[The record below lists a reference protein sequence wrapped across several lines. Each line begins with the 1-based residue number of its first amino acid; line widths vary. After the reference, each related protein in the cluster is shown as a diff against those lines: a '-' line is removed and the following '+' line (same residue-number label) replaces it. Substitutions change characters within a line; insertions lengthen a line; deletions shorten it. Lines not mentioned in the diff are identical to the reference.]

1 MMAPTN
7 ITASATATIASAT
20 TLRARL
26 GFASCK
32 ANKLFGRD
40 VVFIAGDWC
49 RNNHILSRRTT
60 LASGVALRATC
71 ITGMLRRRT
80 ERFMRLPRRK
90 ILQLAAG
97 SAAFSAMPRI
107 VRAETYPARP
117 VHIIVGFPPGAASD
131 INARLIGDWLSQRLG
146 QQFIIDNRP
155 GAGSNVG
162 TEAAAHAPA
171 DGYTLLLVTPPNAIN
186 ASLYDNLNFNFL
198 HDIVPVASIMRT
210 PMVMEV
216 NAALPIKT
224 VAEFIAYAKA
234 NPGKLNFASSG
245 NGTGSHVA
253 AELFKFMTGVDIVH
267 VPYRGPAQAL
277 TDLISGRVQVMFDVL
292 TSSIA
297 HIRAGKVRAIAVTT
311 AARSAALPDVPTVA
325 DTVPGYE
332 SSGWAGVGAPTNT
345 PADIVATL
353 NIAIGAG
360 LADAKVQSSLADLGA
375 APAPMTAAAFG
386 KFLAD
391 ETEKWAKVVRF
402 ANIKLG

>member
-1 MMAPTN
+1 MQRREFLKRL
-7 ITASATATIASAT
+7 ASAAALSS
-20 TLRARL
+20 LSSRA
-26 GFASCK
+26 
-32 ANKLFGRD
+32 
-40 VVFIAGDWC
+40 
-49 RNNHILSRRTT
+49 
-60 LASGVALRATC
+60 
-71 ITGMLRRRT
+71 
-80 ERFMRLPRRK
+80 
-90 ILQLAAG
+90 
-97 SAAFSAMPRI
+97 
-107 VRAETYPARP
+107 RAETYPARP

-131 INARLIGDWLSQRLG
+131 INARLIGEWLSQRLG

-162 TEAAAHAPA
+162 TEAAVHAPA

-198 HDIVPVASIMRT
+198 RDTAPVASIMRT

-216 NAALPIKT
+216 NATLPVKT

-234 NPGKLNFASSG
+234 NPGKINFASSG

-277 TDLISGRVQVMFDVL
+277 TDLIGGRVQVMFDVL

-297 HIRAGKVRAIAVTT
+297 HIRAGEVRALAVTT
-311 AARSAALPDVPTVA
+311 AARSAALPDIPTVA

-345 PADIVATL
+345 PAEIVGLL
-353 NIAIGAG
+353 NGAIGEG
-360 LADAKVQSSLADLGA
+360 LADPKVQASLATLGA
-375 APAPMTAAAFG
+375 APMAMSPAEFG

-391 ETEKWAKVVRF
+391 ETEKWAKVVKF
-402 ANIKLG
+402 ANIKLD

>member
-1 MMAPTN
+1 MQRREFLKRL
-7 ITASATATIASAT
+7 ASAAALPS
-20 TLRARL
+20 LSNRA
-26 GFASCK
+26 
-32 ANKLFGRD
+32 
-40 VVFIAGDWC
+40 
-49 RNNHILSRRTT
+49 
-60 LASGVALRATC
+60 
-71 ITGMLRRRT
+71 
-80 ERFMRLPRRK
+80 
-90 ILQLAAG
+90 
-97 SAAFSAMPRI
+97 
-107 VRAETYPARP
+107 RAETYPARP

-131 INARLIGDWLSQRLG
+131 INARLIGEWLSQRLG

-162 TEAAAHAPA
+162 TEAAVHAPA

-198 HDIVPVASIMRT
+198 RDTAPVASIMRT

-216 NAALPIKT
+216 NAALPVNT

-234 NPGKLNFASSG
+234 NPGKINFASSG

-253 AELFKFMTGVDIVH
+253 AELFRFMTAVDIVH

-277 TDLISGRVQVMFDVL
+277 TDLIGGRVQVMFDVL

-297 HIRAGKVRAIAVTT
+297 HIRAGEVRALAVTT

-332 SSGWAGVGAPTNT
+332 SSGWAGVSAPTNT
-345 PADIVATL
+345 PAEIVSLL
-353 NIAIGAG
+353 NVAIGEG
-360 LADAKVQSSLADLGA
+360 LADPKVRTSLATLGA
-375 APAPMTAAAFG
+375 APMAMSPAEFG

-391 ETEKWAKVVRF
+391 ETSKWAKVVKF
-402 ANIKLG
+402 ANIKLD

>member
-1 MMAPTN
+1 MQRREFLKRL
-7 ITASATATIASAT
+7 ASAAALPS
-20 TLRARL
+20 LSSRA
-26 GFASCK
+26 
-32 ANKLFGRD
+32 
-40 VVFIAGDWC
+40 
-49 RNNHILSRRTT
+49 
-60 LASGVALRATC
+60 
-71 ITGMLRRRT
+71 
-80 ERFMRLPRRK
+80 
-90 ILQLAAG
+90 
-97 SAAFSAMPRI
+97 
-107 VRAETYPARP
+107 RAETYPARP

-131 INARLIGDWLSQRLG
+131 INARLIGEWLSQRLG

-162 TEAAAHAPA
+162 TEAAVHAPA
-171 DGYTLLLVTPPNAIN
+171 DGYTLLLVTPPNVIN

-198 HDIVPVASIMRT
+198 RDTAPVASIMRT

-216 NAALPIKT
+216 NSALPVKT

-234 NPGKLNFASSG
+234 NPGKVNFASSG

-253 AELFKFMTGVDIVH
+253 AELFRFMTGVDIVH

-277 TDLISGRVQVMFDVL
+277 TDLIGGRVQVMFDVL

-297 HIRAGKVRAIAVTT
+297 HIRAGEVRALAVTT

-345 PADIVATL
+345 PAETIGLL
-353 NIAIGAG
+353 NGAIGEG
-360 LADAKVQSSLADLGA
+360 LADPKVQASLATLGA
-375 APAPMTAAAFG
+375 APMAMSPAEFG

-391 ETEKWAKVVRF
+391 ETSKWAKVVKF

>member
-1 MMAPTN
+1 MM
-7 ITASATATIASAT
+7 
-20 TLRARL
+20 
-26 GFASCK
+26 
-32 ANKLFGRD
+32 
-40 VVFIAGDWC
+40 
-49 RNNHILSRRTT
+49 
-60 LASGVALRATC
+60 
-71 ITGMLRRRT
+71 
-80 ERFMRLPRRK
+80 ELPRRGF
-90 ILQLAAG
+90 LRLAAG
-97 SAAFSAMPRI
+97 GAALAGNSRI
-107 VRAETYPARP
+107 ATADTYPARP

-131 INARLIGDWLSQRLG
+131 INARLIGDWLSQRLKA
-146 QQFIIDNRP
+146 QFIVDNRP

-171 DGYTLLLVTPPNAIN
+171 DGYTLLLVTPPNVIN
-186 ASLYDNLNFNFL
+186 MSLYDNLNFNFL
-198 HDIVPVASIMRT
+198 RDIAPVASIMRT
-210 PMVMEV
+210 PRAMEG

-224 VAEFIAYAKA
+224 VAEFIPYAKA

-297 HIRAGKVRAIAVTT
+297 HIRAGEVRAIAVTT
-311 AARSAALPDVPTVA
+311 MTRSAALPDVPPVA
-325 DTVPGYE
+325 DTVRGYE
-332 SSGWAGVGAPTNT
+332 SSGWAGVGARANT

-353 NIAIGAG
+353 NGAIGAG
-360 LADAKVQSSLADLGA
+360 LADAKVQASLANLGA

-391 ETEKWAKVVRF
+391 ETEKWAKVVKF

>member
-1 MMAPTN
+1 MMEVP
-7 ITASATATIASAT
+7 
-20 TLRARL
+20 
-26 GFASCK
+26 
-32 ANKLFGRD
+32 
-40 VVFIAGDWC
+40 
-49 RNNHILSRRTT
+49 RRTF
-60 LASGVALRATC
+60 LSV
-71 ITGMLRRRT
+71 
-80 ERFMRLPRRK
+80 
-90 ILQLAAG
+90 AAG
-97 SAAFSAMPRI
+97 SVALAGISRVAAAD
-107 VRAETYPARP
+107 TYPARP

-146 QQFIIDNRP
+146 QQFIVDNRP

-186 ASLYDNLNFNFL
+186 AALYDNLNFNFL
-198 HDIVPVASIMRT
+198 RDIAPVASIMRT

-297 HIRAGKVRAIAVTT
+297 HIRAGEVRAIAVTT

-332 SSGWAGVGAPTNT
+332 SSGWAGVGAPTGA
-345 PADIVATL
+345 PAEIVATL
-353 NIAIGAG
+353 NSAINAG
-360 LADAKVQSSLADLGA
+360 LADAKMQASLADLGA
-375 APAPMTAAAFG
+375 APAPMTAAGFG

-391 ETEKWAKVVRF
+391 ETEKWAKVVKF

>member
-1 MMAPTN
+1 MME
-7 ITASATATIASAT
+7 
-20 TLRARL
+20 
-26 GFASCK
+26 
-32 ANKLFGRD
+32 
-40 VVFIAGDWC
+40 V
-49 RNNHILSRRTT
+49 
-60 LASGVALRATC
+60 
-71 ITGMLRRRT
+71 
-80 ERFMRLPRRK
+80 PRRK
-90 ILQLAAG
+90 FLRFAAG
-97 SAAFSAMPRI
+97 GIVLAGIPRGAK
-107 VRAETYPARP
+107 AEIYPARP

-131 INARLIGDWLSQRLG
+131 INARLVGDWLSQRLG
-146 QQFIIDNRP
+146 QQFIVDNRP
-155 GAGSNVG
+155 GAGSNDG
-162 TEAAAHAPA
+162 TEAAGRAPA
-171 DGYTLLLVTPPNAIN
+171 YGCTLLLVTPPDAIN
-186 ASLYDNLNFNFL
+186 ASLYDILNFNFL
-198 HDIVPVASIMRT
+198 GEIAPVARIMRT

-253 AELFKFMTGVDIVH
+253 AELFKFMNGVDIVH

-297 HIRAGKVRAIAVTT
+297 HIRAGEVRAIAVTT

-345 PADIVATL
+345 PAEIVRLL
-353 NIAIGAG
+353 NGAIGEG
-360 LADAKVQSSLADLGA
+360 LADPKVQASLATLGA
-375 APAPMTAAAFG
+375 APMAMTSAQFG

>member
-1 MMAPTN
+1 M
-7 ITASATATIASAT
+7 
-20 TLRARL
+20 
-26 GFASCK
+26 
-32 ANKLFGRD
+32 
-40 VVFIAGDWC
+40 
-49 RNNHILSRRTT
+49 
-60 LASGVALRATC
+60 
-71 ITGMLRRRT
+71 
-80 ERFMRLPRRK
+80 
-90 ILQLAAG
+90 
-97 SAAFSAMPRI
+97 
-107 VRAETYPARP
+107 
-117 VHIIVGFPPGAASD
+117 
-131 INARLIGDWLSQRLG
+131 
-146 QQFIIDNRP
+146 
-155 GAGSNVG
+155 
-162 TEAAAHAPA
+162 
-171 DGYTLLLVTPPNAIN
+171 
-186 ASLYDNLNFNFL
+186 SLYDKLNFNFL
-198 HDIVPVASIMRT
+198 RDIVPVASIMRT

-224 VAEFIAYAKA
+224 VAEFIGYAKA

-297 HIRAGKVRAIAVTT
+297 HIRAGEVRALAVTT

-353 NIAIGAG
+353 NRAIGAG
-360 LADAKVQSSLADLGA
+360 LADAKVQASFADLGA
-375 APAPMTAAAFG
+375 APMSMTAAEFG

-391 ETEKWAKVVRF
+391 ETAKWAKVVKF

>member
-1 MMAPTN
+1 
-7 ITASATATIASAT
+7 
-20 TLRARL
+20 
-26 GFASCK
+26 
-32 ANKLFGRD
+32 
-40 VVFIAGDWC
+40 
-49 RNNHILSRRTT
+49 
-60 LASGVALRATC
+60 
-71 ITGMLRRRT
+71 
-80 ERFMRLPRRK
+80 
-90 ILQLAAG
+90 
-97 SAAFSAMPRI
+97 
-107 VRAETYPARP
+107 
-117 VHIIVGFPPGAASD
+117 
-131 INARLIGDWLSQRLG
+131 
-146 QQFIIDNRP
+146 
-155 GAGSNVG
+155 
-162 TEAAAHAPA
+162 
-171 DGYTLLLVTPPNAIN
+171 
-186 ASLYDNLNFNFL
+186 
-198 HDIVPVASIMRT
+198 MRT

-297 HIRAGKVRAIAVTT
+297 HIRAGEVRALAVTT
-311 AARSAALPDVPTVA
+311 VARSAALPGVPTVA

-332 SSGWAGVGAPTNT
+332 SSGWAGVGAPANT

-353 NIAIGAG
+353 NRAIGAG
-360 LADAKVQSSLADLGA
+360 LADAKVQKNLADLGA
-375 APAPMTAAAFG
+375 APVSMTPAEFG

-391 ETEKWAKVVRF
+391 ESAKWAKVVKF

>member
-1 MMAPTN
+1 MQRREFFKLL
-7 ITASATATIASAT
+7 ASAAALSS
-20 TLRARL
+20 LSNRA
-26 GFASCK
+26 
-32 ANKLFGRD
+32 
-40 VVFIAGDWC
+40 
-49 RNNHILSRRTT
+49 
-60 LASGVALRATC
+60 
-71 ITGMLRRRT
+71 
-80 ERFMRLPRRK
+80 
-90 ILQLAAG
+90 
-97 SAAFSAMPRI
+97 
-107 VRAETYPARP
+107 RAETYPVRP

-131 INARLIGDWLSQRLG
+131 INARLIGQRLSDRLG

-162 TEAAAHAPA
+162 TEAAVHAPA

-186 ASLYDNLNFNFL
+186 ASLYDNLNYNFL
-198 HDIVPVASIMRT
+198 RDIAPVASIMRT

-216 NAALPIKT
+216 NAALPVNT

-234 NPGKLNFASSG
+234 NPGKINFASSG

-297 HIRAGKVRAIAVTT
+297 HIRAGEVRAIAVTT
-311 AARSAALPDVPTVA
+311 ATRSAALPDVPSVA

-332 SSGWAGVGAPTNT
+332 SSGWAGVGAPANT
-345 PADIVATL
+345 PAEIVGLL
-353 NIAIGAG
+353 NGAIGEG
-360 LADAKVQSSLADLGA
+360 LADPKVKASLAGLGA
-375 APAPMTAAAFG
+375 APMPMTPAEFG

-391 ETEKWAKVVRF
+391 ETDKWAKVVKF
-402 ANIKLG
+402 ANIRLD

>member
-1 MMAPTN
+1 MQRREFLKRL
-7 ITASATATIASAT
+7 ASAAALPSLSNSA
-20 TLRARL
+20 
-26 GFASCK
+26 
-32 ANKLFGRD
+32 
-40 VVFIAGDWC
+40 
-49 RNNHILSRRTT
+49 
-60 LASGVALRATC
+60 
-71 ITGMLRRRT
+71 
-80 ERFMRLPRRK
+80 
-90 ILQLAAG
+90 
-97 SAAFSAMPRI
+97 
-107 VRAETYPARP
+107 RAETYPARP

-131 INARLIGDWLSQRLG
+131 INARLIGEWLSQRLG

-162 TEAAAHAPA
+162 TEAALHAPA
-171 DGYTLLLVTPPNAIN
+171 DGYTLLLVTPPNVIN

-198 HDIVPVASIMRT
+198 RDTAPVASIMRT

-216 NAALPIKT
+216 NAALPVKT

-234 NPGKLNFASSG
+234 NPGKINFASSG

-253 AELFKFMTGVDIVH
+253 AELFRFMTGVDIVH

-297 HIRAGKVRAIAVTT
+297 HIRAGEVRAIAVTT
-311 AARSAALPDVPTVA
+311 ATRSAALPDVPTVA

-332 SSGWAGVGAPTNT
+332 SSGWAGVGAPANT
-345 PADIVATL
+345 PADIVAAL
-353 NIAIGAG
+353 NGAIGAG
-360 LADAKVQSSLADLGA
+360 LADAKVQASLADLGA

-391 ETEKWAKVVRF
+391 ETEKWAKVVKF

>member
-1 MMAPTN
+1 MQRREFFKLL
-7 ITASATATIASAT
+7 ASAAALPS
-20 TLRARL
+20 LPNRA
-26 GFASCK
+26 
-32 ANKLFGRD
+32 
-40 VVFIAGDWC
+40 
-49 RNNHILSRRTT
+49 
-60 LASGVALRATC
+60 
-71 ITGMLRRRT
+71 
-80 ERFMRLPRRK
+80 
-90 ILQLAAG
+90 
-97 SAAFSAMPRI
+97 
-107 VRAETYPARP
+107 RAETYPVRP

-131 INARLIGDWLSQRLG
+131 INARLIGQWLSDRLG

-162 TEAAAHAPA
+162 TEAAVHAPA

-186 ASLYDNLNFNFL
+186 ASLYDNLNYNFL
-198 HDIVPVASIMRT
+198 RDIAPVTSIMRT

-216 NAALPIKT
+216 NAALPVNT

-234 NPGKLNFASSG
+234 NPGKINFASSG

-297 HIRAGKVRAIAVTT
+297 HIHAGEVRAIAVTT
-311 AARSAALPDVPTVA
+311 ATRSAALPAVPTVA

-332 SSGWAGVGAPTNT
+332 SSGWAGVGAPANT
-345 PADIVATL
+345 PAEIVGLL
-353 NIAIGAG
+353 NGAIGEG
-360 LADAKVQSSLADLGA
+360 LADPKVKASLAGLGA
-375 APAPMTAAAFG
+375 TPMPMTPAEFG

-391 ETEKWAKVVRF
+391 ETDKWAKVVKF
-402 ANIKLG
+402 ANIRLD

>member
-1 MMAPTN
+1 MEIP
-7 ITASATATIASAT
+7 
-20 TLRARL
+20 
-26 GFASCK
+26 
-32 ANKLFGRD
+32 
-40 VVFIAGDWC
+40 
-49 RNNHILSRRTT
+49 RRTF
-60 LASGVALRATC
+60 LSVAAGGVAL
-71 ITGMLRRRT
+71 
-80 ERFMRLPRRK
+80 
-90 ILQLAAG
+90 AG
-97 SAAFSAMPRI
+97 TSRI

-146 QQFIIDNRP
+146 QQFIVDNRP

-198 HDIVPVASIMRT
+198 RDIAPVASIMRT

-224 VAEFIAYAKA
+224 VAEFIAYAKT

-297 HIRAGKVRAIAVTT
+297 HIRAGEVRAIAVTT
-311 AARSAALPDVPTVA
+311 AARSAALPEVPTVA

-332 SSGWAGVGAPTNT
+332 FERLGRRRCASEHAGRHRRHTERRHQRRPRRRQGASKPRR
-345 PADIVATL
+345 PRRRA
-353 NIAIGAG
+353 GAHDG
-360 LADAKVQSSLADLGA
+360 SRVRQIPRRRDREMGEGGQVRQHQARLTSSLRGA
-375 APAPMTAAAFG
+375 ERRSNP
-386 KFLAD
+386 
-391 ETEKWAKVVRF
+391 
-402 ANIKLG
+402 

>member
-1 MMAPTN
+1 MMKIPRREFLRFAAGGIAIAGN
-7 ITASATATIASAT
+7 SRIATA
-20 TLRARL
+20 
-26 GFASCK
+26 
-32 ANKLFGRD
+32 D
-40 VVFIAGDWC
+40 
-49 RNNHILSRRTT
+49 
-60 LASGVALRATC
+60 
-71 ITGMLRRRT
+71 
-80 ERFMRLPRRK
+80 
-90 ILQLAAG
+90 
-97 SAAFSAMPRI
+97 
-107 VRAETYPARP
+107 TYPARP

-131 INARLIGDWLSQRLG
+131 INARLIGDWLSQRLNA
-146 QQFIIDNRP
+146 QFIVDNRP

-198 HDIVPVASIMRT
+198 RDIAPVASIMRT
-210 PMVMEV
+210 PMIMEV

-292 TSSIA
+292 TSSIG
-297 HIRAGKVRAIAVTT
+297 HIRAGEVRAIAVTT

-332 SSGWAGVGAPTNT
+332 SSGWAGVGAPVNT

-353 NIAIGAG
+353 NGAIGAG
-360 LADAKVQSSLADLGA
+360 LADAKVQVSLADLGA

-391 ETEKWAKVVRF
+391 ETEKWAKVVKF

>member
-1 MMAPTN
+1 MMKVP
-7 ITASATATIASAT
+7 
-20 TLRARL
+20 
-26 GFASCK
+26 
-32 ANKLFGRD
+32 
-40 VVFIAGDWC
+40 
-49 RNNHILSRRTT
+49 RRTF
-60 LASGVALRATC
+60 LSFAAGGVAL
-71 ITGMLRRRT
+71 
-80 ERFMRLPRRK
+80 
-90 ILQLAAG
+90 AG
-97 SAAFSAMPRI
+97 SSRIAA
-107 VRAETYPARP
+107 AETYPARP

-131 INARLIGDWLSQRLG
+131 INARLIGDWLSQRLN
-146 QQFIIDNRP
+146 QQFIVDNRP
-155 GAGSNVG
+155 GAGGNVG

-198 HDIVPVASIMRT
+198 RDIAPVAGIMRT

-224 VAEFIAYAKA
+224 VAEFIGYAKA

-297 HIRAGKVRAIAVTT
+297 HIRAGEVRALAVTT

-345 PADIVATL
+345 PADIVETL
-353 NIAIGAG
+353 NRAIGAG
-360 LADAKVQSSLADLGA
+360 LADANVQASLADLGA
-375 APAPMTAAAFG
+375 APMSMTAAEFG

-391 ETEKWAKVVRF
+391 EAAKWAKVVKF

>member
-1 MMAPTN
+1 MM
-7 ITASATATIASAT
+7 
-20 TLRARL
+20 
-26 GFASCK
+26 K
-32 ANKLFGRD
+32 
-40 VVFIAGDWC
+40 
-49 RNNHILSRRTT
+49 
-60 LASGVALRATC
+60 
-71 ITGMLRRRT
+71 
-80 ERFMRLPRRK
+80 LPRREF
-90 ILQLAAG
+90 LHFAAG
-97 SAAFSAMPRI
+97 GIALAGTSRI

-146 QQFIIDNRP
+146 QQFIVDNRP

-162 TEAAAHAPA
+162 TEAAAHAPP

-198 HDIVPVASIMRT
+198 RDIAPVASIMRT

-216 NAALPIKT
+216 NASLPIKSM
-224 VAEFIAYAKA
+224 AEFIAYAKA
-234 NPGKLNFASSG
+234 NPGRLNFASSG

-253 AELFKFMTGVDIVH
+253 AELFKFMTGIDMVH

-297 HIRAGKVRAIAVTT
+297 HIRAGEVRALAVTT

-332 SSGWAGVGAPTNT
+332 SSGWAGIGTPANT
-345 PADIVATL
+345 PPDIVATL
-353 NIAIGAG
+353 NGAIGAG
-360 LADAKVQSSLADLGA
+360 LADAKVQASLADLGA
-375 APAPMTAAAFG
+375 APMSMTAAEFG
-386 KFLAD
+386 RFLAD
-391 ETEKWAKVVRF
+391 ETAKWAKVVKF

>member
-1 MMAPTN
+1 M
-7 ITASATATIASAT
+7 
-20 TLRARL
+20 
-26 GFASCK
+26 K
-32 ANKLFGRD
+32 
-40 VVFIAGDWC
+40 
-49 RNNHILSRRTT
+49 
-60 LASGVALRATC
+60 
-71 ITGMLRRRT
+71 
-80 ERFMRLPRRK
+80 LPRRK
-90 ILQLAAG
+90 FLHLAAG
-97 SAAFSAMPRI
+97 AVALPAVSRI
-107 VRAETYPARP
+107 AQADTYPSRP
-117 VHIIVGFPPGAASD
+117 VHIIVGYAPGGSTD
-131 INARLIGDWLSQRLG
+131 IVARLIGQWLSERLG

-171 DGYTLLLVTPPNAIN
+171 DGYTLLLVTPPNVIN
-186 ASLYDNLNFNFL
+186 MSLYDNLNFNFL
-198 HDIVPVASIMRT
+198 RDIAPVASIMRT

-224 VAEFIAYAKA
+224 VAEFIAYAKV

-292 TSSIA
+292 TSSIG
-297 HIRAGKVRAIAVTT
+297 HIRAGEVRAIAVTT

-325 DTVPGYE
+325 DTVAGYE
-332 SSGWAGVGAPTNT
+332 SSGWAGVGAPANT

-353 NIAIGAG
+353 NGAIGAG
-360 LADAKVQSSLADLGA
+360 LADAKVQASLADLGA
-375 APAPMTAAAFG
+375 APAPMTSAVFG

-391 ETEKWAKVVRF
+391 ETAKWAKVVKF

>member
-1 MMAPTN
+1 MQRREFLKRL
-7 ITASATATIASAT
+7 ASAAALPSLSNSA
-20 TLRARL
+20 
-26 GFASCK
+26 
-32 ANKLFGRD
+32 
-40 VVFIAGDWC
+40 
-49 RNNHILSRRTT
+49 
-60 LASGVALRATC
+60 
-71 ITGMLRRRT
+71 
-80 ERFMRLPRRK
+80 
-90 ILQLAAG
+90 
-97 SAAFSAMPRI
+97 
-107 VRAETYPARP
+107 RAETYPARP

-131 INARLIGDWLSQRLG
+131 INARLIGEWLSQRLG

-162 TEAAAHAPA
+162 TEAALHAPA

-198 HDIVPVASIMRT
+198 RDTAPVASIMRT

-216 NAALPIKT
+216 NAALPVKT

-234 NPGKLNFASSG
+234 NPGKINFASSG

-253 AELFKFMTGVDIVH
+253 AELFKSMTGVDIVH

-277 TDLISGRVQVMFDVL
+277 TDLIGGRVQVMFDVL

-297 HIRAGKVRAIAVTT
+297 HIRAGEVRALAVTT

-332 SSGWAGVGAPTNT
+332 SSGWAGVAAPANT
-345 PADIVATL
+345 PAEIVRLL
-353 NIAIGAG
+353 NGAIGEG
-360 LADAKVQSSLADLGA
+360 LADPKVKTSLATLGA
-375 APAPMTAAAFG
+375 APMAMSPAEFG

-391 ETEKWAKVVRF
+391 ETGKWAKVVKF
-402 ANIKLG
+402 ANIKLD

>member
-1 MMAPTN
+1 
-7 ITASATATIASAT
+7 
-20 TLRARL
+20 
-26 GFASCK
+26 
-32 ANKLFGRD
+32 
-40 VVFIAGDWC
+40 
-49 RNNHILSRRTT
+49 
-60 LASGVALRATC
+60 
-71 ITGMLRRRT
+71 
-80 ERFMRLPRRK
+80 MRLPRR
-90 ILQLAAG
+90 IFLQLAAG
-97 SAAFSAMPRI
+97 TVASSAVPGTAS
-107 VRAETYPARP
+107 AETYPARP
-117 VHIIVGFPPGAASD
+117 VHVIVGFPPGAASD
-131 INARLIGDWLSQRLG
+131 INARLIGDWLSGRLKE
-146 QQFIIDNRP
+146 QFIIDNRP

-171 DGYTLLLVTPPNAIN
+171 DGYTLLLVTPPNVIN
-186 ASLYDNLNFNFL
+186 MSLYDNLNFNFL
-198 HDIVPVASIMRT
+198 RDIAPVASIMRT

-297 HIRAGKVRAIAVTT
+297 HIRAGEVRALAVTT
-311 AARSAALPDVPTVA
+311 VARSAALPDVPTVA

-332 SSGWAGVGAPTNT
+332 SSGWAGVGAPANT

-353 NIAIGAG
+353 NRAIGAG
-360 LADAKVQSSLADLGA
+360 LADAKVQKNLADLGA
-375 APAPMTAAAFG
+375 APVSMTPAEFG

-391 ETEKWAKVVRF
+391 ESAKWAKVVKF

>member
-1 MMAPTN
+1 MQ
-7 ITASATATIASAT
+7 
-20 TLRARL
+20 RR
-26 GFASCK
+26 GFL
-32 ANKLFGRD
+32 KL
-40 VVFIAGDWC
+40 VAGAAALPS
-49 RNNHILSRRTT
+49 LSNP
-60 LASGVALRATC
+60 A
-71 ITGMLRRRT
+71 
-80 ERFMRLPRRK
+80 
-90 ILQLAAG
+90 
-97 SAAFSAMPRI
+97 
-107 VRAETYPARP
+107 RAETYPARP

-131 INARLIGDWLSQRLG
+131 INARLIGQRLSDRLG

-186 ASLYDNLNFNFL
+186 ASLYDNLNYNFL
-198 HDIVPVASIMRT
+198 RDIAPVASIMRT

-216 NAALPIKT
+216 NAALPVNT
-224 VAEFIAYAKA
+224 VAAFIAYARA
-234 NPGKLNFASSG
+234 NPGKINFASSG

-297 HIRAGKVRAIAVTT
+297 HIRAGEVRAIAVTT

-345 PADIVATL
+345 PAEIVRLL
-353 NIAIGAG
+353 NSAVGEG
-360 LADAKVQSSLADLGA
+360 LADPKVKTNLAALGA
-375 APAPMTAAAFG
+375 APAPMTPAEFG

-391 ETEKWAKVVRF
+391 ETDKWAKVVKF
-402 ANIKLG
+402 ANIKVD